1 MNKTSSSS
9 CPRPAQVSSLRS
21 IWATDKTVCRHRL
34 TSRSQNAPFRIRSP
48 GTARS
53 TTICMCRAM
62 QSAGQRAITAQRV
75 IISRECGATWLPLP
89 PATRIW
95 LWMRLRRRRLGPA
108 ALAFA
113 ESTMRPPSPTGTTIP
128 SLHRACSQTRM
139 SAVIPV
145 RQKTARFA
153 GSPVRRPISSIP
165 CKVSALSTVRTPT
178 GTTESPTP
186 FVSGYRATRAVCR
199 YTTVPNGTT

>member
-9 CPRPAQVSSLRS
+9 CLRREQASNLRS

-34 TSRSQNAPFRIRSP
+34 TSRSQNVSFRTRSP

-53 TTICMCRAM
+53 TITCLCRAM

-128 SLHRACSQTRM
+128 CLHRACSQTRM

-153 GSPVRRPISSIP
+153 GSPVRRPISSLP

-178 GTTESPTP
+178 GTPESPTP